1 MRSTSDLMID
11 RLLDWGVD
19 TYFGLPGDG
28 INGFFEAMRRR
39 HDDIR
44 FVHVRHEEEAALAA
58 VGYARISGQPAVVVT
73 TSGPGATHILN
84 GLYDATVEGAPLIA
98 ITGMQFHD
106 MLGTHY
112 LQDVNHHYA
121 FDDACVFNQ
130 QVNSGAHALNMVDL
144 AYRTAVSRR
153 GAAHLAIPV
162 DVQSWPV
169 DQVPHS
175 GKNIDGH
182 NSTTLSLTRPVA
194 GPDTVEQAVAV
205 LREMKRP
212 VIVAGQGAR
221 GAHEQL
227 EAVADLLAAPVVKP
241 ALGKDVL
248 GDESPFVL
256 GGTGFA
262 GTTASQTAL
271 EQCDGM
277 LIVGSSSGFA
287 DFWAQ
292 PGQARAVQIDIDP
305 ARIGLRFPPDVGL
318 IGDAGATLAALAH
331 RLERREERS
340 FLERCQEMRDKWW
353 TYQNTQSASTDVP
366 MKPQVV
372 TGHLGDLLAED
383 AIVTGDA
390 GTVTVWQGRM
400 RMTTGQR
407 FTFSGTNCSMAAAV
421 PYAIGA
427 QTAFPDRQV
436 VAFQGD
442 GSAAMLMGS
451 LATLAQHQLPVTVVV
466 INNAELGLIVW
477 EQLAYL
483 GNVEY
488 GCNLSRID
496 FAKVADGC
504 GVRGFHVEHPSD
516 VGNALKQAL
525 AHDGPALVDCWVD
538 AAVSPF
544 AETLQPGQARNLAD
558 ALGQGEP
565 DAALK
570 AARLLEPEV
579 LAISNHLGVARQE
592 LEDLR

>member
-1 MRSTSDLMID
+1 MQTTSDLIVD
-11 RLLDWGVD
+11 RLLQWGVD

-28 INGFFEAMRRR
+28 INGFFEALRRR
-39 HDDIR
+39 RDDVK

-58 VGYARISGQPAVVVT
+58 VGYARISGRPAVVVT

-84 GLYDATVEGAPLIA
+84 GLYDATVEGAALIA

-130 QVNSGAHALNMVDL
+130 QVNSAAHALNMVDL

-162 DVQSWPV
+162 DVQSWPE
-169 DQVPHS
+169 DQVPRS
-175 GKNIDGH
+175 GKNVEGH
-182 NSTTLSLTRPVA
+182 NSTTLSFTRPVA
-194 GPDTVEQAVAV
+194 DADSLEHAVAV

-221 GAHEQL
+221 GAHTQV
-227 EAVADLLAAPVVKP
+227 EAVADLLGAPVVKP

-262 GTTASQTAL
+262 GTTASQNAL
-271 EQCDGM
+271 EECDGM
-277 LIVGSSSGFA
+277 LIVGSSSGFS
-287 DFWAQ
+287 DFWAK
-292 PGQARAVQIDIDP
+292 PGQARAVQIDIDA
-305 ARIGLRFPPDVGL
+305 ARIGLRFPAEVGL
-318 IGDAGATLAALAH
+318 VGDAGATLAALAE
-331 RLERREERS
+331 RLERRDERS
-340 FLERCQEMRDKWW
+340 FLQRCQELRDKWW
-353 TYQNTQSASTDVP
+353 AYQNAQACSTDVP

-372 TGHLGDLLAED
+372 TGHLADLLAAD
-383 AIVTGDA
+383 AIVAGDA

-451 LATLAQHQLPVTVVV
+451 LATLAQHHLPVTVVV

-477 EQLAYL
+477 EQMSYL

-488 GCNLSRID
+488 GCDLSRVD
-496 FAKVADGC
+496 FAKVAEGC
-504 GVRGFHVEHPSD
+504 GVRGFHVEDPSD
-516 VGNALKQAL
+516 VRNALKQAL

-544 AETLQPGQARNLAD
+544 AETLQPGQAQNLAA
-558 ALGQGEP
+558 ALGHGEP
-565 DAALK
+565 DAAAK

-579 LAISNHLGVARQE
+579 LAISNHLGVVRQE
-592 LEDLR
+592 MQKLR